1 MRTPTLISLAVAA
14 AVLAG
19 CASYG
24 SSGGGMPSPGGG
36 GMPGR
41 WRWWN
46 AGRHAAV
53 ECLAA
58 CPAECRAECREARR
72 AECLACRWQHWHAGH
87 ARRFTLD
94 AVIHARSA
102 G

>member
-1 MRTPTLISLAVAA
+1 MRTPTLICLAVAA

-36 GMPGR
+36 GMHLRAVAVVECRRNAG
-41 WRWWN
+41 WN
-46 AGRHAAV
+46 AGRHA
-53 ECLAA
+53 
-58 CPAECRAECREARR
+58 RWIARR
-72 AECLACRWQHWHAGH
+72 NAGWQPWNARNAGQHWHAGH
-87 ARRFTLD
+87 ARRITLD
-94 AVIHARSA
+94 AVLQAGSA